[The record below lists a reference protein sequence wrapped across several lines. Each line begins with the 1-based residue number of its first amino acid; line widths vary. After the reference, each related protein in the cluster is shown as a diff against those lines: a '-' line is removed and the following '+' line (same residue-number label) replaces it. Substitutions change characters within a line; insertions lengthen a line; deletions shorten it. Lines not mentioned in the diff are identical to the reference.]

1 MRSGPVRIVG
11 HHVAVADQTVRVLRL
26 LALLTSARSWRGED
40 LAARLG
46 VTARTVRRDVER
58 LRELGY
64 RVDAAPGPSGA
75 VGGAEEA
82 AVRATS
88 AVEQVLPARLRRRV
102 AALQSATVSLPGGG
116 PAVEAGLLGVLA
128 LACRDGERL
137 RFSYTDRDG
146 TGSRR
151 HVEPY

>member
-64 RVDAAPGPSGA
+64 RVDAAPGPA
-75 VGGAEEA
+75 M
-82 AVRATS
+82 RT
-88 AVEQVLPARLRRRV
+88 Q
-102 AALQSATVSLPGGG
+102 
-116 PAVEAGLLGVLA
+116 
-128 LACRDGERL
+128 
-137 RFSYTDRDG
+137 
-146 TGSRR
+146 GSRCATGPSSGTLDLR
-151 HVEPY
+151 